1 MFAEMNDALILR
13 CRRYRNK
20 QRRPGERPD
29 MDAMETALR
38 KISEHT
44 IDVEFD
50 QSPAFKDMDVVFD
63 CPAFKETFNLSKK
76 HSTRSHN
83 ELETF
88 NEKS

>member
-1 MFAEMNDALILR
+1 MNDALILR

-29 MDAMETALR
+29 MDGMETALQ

-44 IDVEFD
+44 TEAMTWMAWMENLIKV
-50 QSPAFKDMDVVFD
+50 Q
-63 CPAFKETFNLSKK
+63 LSKK

-88 NEKS
+88 N